1 MCLCC
6 CWLLIIKSAVTR
18 CFVFHYDFLLDT
30 WYVMAWRIDPLPPTL
45 TNKLQARSRWQTIS
59 MNPPTSAYSESSTAA
74 EAPSEQVLSVRIG
87 DDDHTSV
94 GRPHGSLLFPH
105 WSCTFLQMSLHWC
118 RCPSFLKF
126 ICFPLLLLDCPCFF
140 FIGRLPLLVA
150 MICDNGLEVGQ
161 RSQVGACLLVLSV
174 N

>member
-1 MCLCC
+1 MQWLCC

-18 CFVFHYDFLLDT
+18 CFVFHYYFFT
-30 WYVMAWRIDPLPPTL
+30 WYMMANDQPWIPQPLLTL
-45 TNKLQARSRWQTIS
+45 NQAQPLKRPLN
-59 MNPPTSAYSESSTAA
+59 MC
-74 EAPSEQVLSVRIG
+74 VRIS
-87 DDDHTSV
+87 DDGHTSV
-94 GRPHGSLLFPH
+94 GRPHGSLVFPH